1 MFGCQ
6 MWSYGQLDL
15 RCENSTSWGLWGA
28 LYFHIFILFSALIML
43 NLVIGSICSSMGDAQ
58 EAYEMAEARAQNI
71 KTVVNDTK
79 RRGKEYGIKG
89 ISWKAIDAWST
100 GACTI
105 NRPCAQ
111 QHVGK
116 SQSCMVISGRLIV
129 HAPVLRARELESFRP
144 LSALSLRLYHACA
157 CN

>member
-71 KTVVNDTK
+71 RSV
-79 RRGKEYGIKG
+79 
-89 ISWKAIDAWST
+89 
-100 GACTI
+100 
-105 NRPCAQ
+105 
-111 QHVGK
+111 
-116 SQSCMVISGRLIV
+116 RLQNKV
-129 HAPVLRARELESFRP
+129 P
-144 LSALSLRLYHACA
+144 LGTY
-157 CN
+157 

>member
-58 EAYEMAEARAQNI
+58 VRVDTIAHARI
-71 KTVVNDTK
+71 
-79 RRGKEYGIKG
+79 RY
-89 ISWKAIDAWST
+89 
-100 GACTI
+100 
-105 NRPCAQ
+105 
-111 QHVGK
+111 VGK
-116 SQSCMVISGRLIV
+116 SQSCM
-129 HAPVLRARELESFRP
+129 F
-144 LSALSLRLYHACA
+144 
-157 CN
+157 